1 MATEDGF
8 HGYISTGCLQTGH
21 SEIKKPCSSLKNN
34 AVVSEVKTCAGRHGH
49 VHRSSG
55 QGGGSSSVTAVLT
68 GDHCASSSL
77 RVAPL
82 CTVR

>member
-34 AVVSEVKTCAGRHGH
+34 AVVSEVKTCAGRRGH

-68 GDHCASSSL
+68 GDHRASSSL